1 MKNRRCYEM
10 TILAMYYLIPLV
22 VISFISFSSGVM
34 ILLKNSESFSGQL
47 VGCLAIVIGIGLGV
61 CIAKLIGG

>member
-1 MKNRRCYEM
+1 M

-34 ILLKNSESFSGQL
+34 ILLKNSESFSSQL
-47 VGCLAIVIGIGLGV
+47 VGYLAIMIGIGLGV
-61 CIAKLIGG
+61 CIAKMIGG

>member
-34 ILLKNSESFSGQL
+34 ILLKNSESFNGQL
-47 VGCLAIVIGIGLGV
+47 VGCLAIVIGLGV
-61 CIAKLIGG
+61 CIAKMIGG

>member
-1 MKNRRCYEM
+1 M

-34 ILLKNSESFSGQL
+34 ILLKNSESFNGQL
-47 VGCLAIVIGIGLGV
+47 VGSSAIVIGIGLGV
-61 CIAKLIGG
+61 CIAKMIGG

>member
-1 MKNRRCYEM
+1 M
-10 TILAMYYLIPLV
+10 TILAMYYLIPLG

-47 VGCLAIVIGIGLGV
+47 VGCIGVIIGLGV
-61 CIAKLIGG
+61 CIAKMIVG